1 MILYMISSV
10 FFHAFHVIVQKF
22 PHAGTGIPICFLAN
36 SFMDHHGILCHA
48 SLHERRPAL
57 SSISKQTG
65 QMAWRSGRP
74 SFSPRHGAVFLFM
87 ECSAEYVKA
96 RPRHRS
102 SFRHSCQGKFF
113 PGTLPHGSGT
123 LLPGQHPA
131 FPETLCGNRHQCR
144 TPRLLQPCP
153 ARGGNTDGGAFHR
166 PEPFSGR
173 FQLPN
178 QIRIQHADKQK
189 TGCLRPGYLPVAEK
203 QDEDGK
209 TGEIRKYGHRYR
221 TE

>member
-1 MILYMISSV
+1 MISSV

-74 SFSPRHGAVFLFM
+74 SFSPGHGAVFLFM

-153 ARGGNTDGGAFHR
+153 ARGGNTDGLSIGLSPSLAVFNFR
-166 PEPFSGR
+166 
-173 FQLPN
+173 
-178 QIRIQHADKQK
+178 
-189 TGCLRPGYLPVAEK
+189 T
-203 QDEDGK
+203 
-209 TGEIRKYGHRYR
+209 KYGFSMQTSRKPDASDRAIYQWLKNR
-221 TE
+221 MKMEKREK

>member
-1 MILYMISSV
+1 MRGREFPSASWQILSWITMEYYAMLLS
-10 FFHAFHVIVQKF
+10 
-22 PHAGTGIPICFLAN
+22 
-36 SFMDHHGILCHA
+36 M
-48 SLHERRPAL
+48 ERRPAL

-74 SFSPRHGAVFLFM
+74 SFSPGHGAVFLFM

-189 TGCLRPGYLPVAEK
+189 TGASDRAIYQWLKNRMKTEK
-203 QDEDGK
+203 REK
-209 TGEIRKYGHRYR
+209 
-221 TE
+221 

>member
-1 MILYMISSV
+1 MRGREFPSASWQILSWITMEYYAMLLSMNEGRPCHQSV
-10 FFHAFHVIVQKF
+10 NKRVKWLGALAVLLFLL
-22 PHAGTGIPICFLAN
+22 GTGLFSFLWN
-36 SFMDHHGILCHA
+36 VPLNT
-48 SLHERRPAL
+48 LRPAHA
-57 SSISKQTG
+57 I
-65 QMAWRSGRP
+65 AAP
-74 SFSPRHGAVFLFM
+74 SAI
-87 ECSAEYVKA
+87 
-96 RPRHRS
+96 
-102 SFRHSCQGKFF
+102 
-113 PGTLPHGSGT
+113 
-123 LLPGQHPA
+123 
-131 FPETLCGNRHQCR
+131 
-144 TPRLLQPCP
+144 LQPCP

>member
-74 SFSPRHGAVFLFM
+74 SFSPGHGAVFLFM

-123 LLPGQHPA
+123 LLP
-131 FPETLCGNRHQCR
+131 
-144 TPRLLQPCP
+144 CP

-189 TGCLRPGYLPVAEK
+189 TGRLRPGYLPVAEK
-203 QDEDGK
+203 QDEGEK

>member
-1 MILYMISSV
+1 MISSV

-74 SFSPRHGAVFLFM
+74 SFSPGHGAVFLFM

-131 FPETLCGNRHQCR
+131 FPETLCGNRHSHVPQEVEIRMEGLSIGLSPSLAVFNFR
-144 TPRLLQPCP
+144 TKY
-153 ARGGNTDGGAFHR
+153 G
-166 PEPFSGR
+166 FSMQTSR
-173 FQLPN
+173 KPDASDRAIYQWLKN
-178 QIRIQHADKQK
+178 RMK
-189 TGCLRPGYLPVAEK
+189 AEK
-203 QDEDGK
+203 REK
-209 TGEIRKYGHRYR
+209 
-221 TE
+221 

>member
-1 MILYMISSV
+1 
-10 FFHAFHVIVQKF
+10 
-22 PHAGTGIPICFLAN
+22 
-36 SFMDHHGILCHA
+36 MDHHGILCHA

-74 SFSPRHGAVFLFM
+74 SFSPGHGAVFLFM

-131 FPETLCGNRHQCR
+131 FPEHYVETVTNAG
-144 TPRLLQPCP
+144 RL
-153 ARGGNTDGGAFHR
+153 D
-166 PEPFSGR
+166 FSSHVP
-173 FQLPN
+173 QE
-178 QIRIQHADKQK
+178 
-189 TGCLRPGYLPVAEK
+189 V
-203 QDEDGK
+203 
-209 TGEIRKYGHRYR
+209 EIRMEGLSIGLSPSLAVFNFRTKYGFSMQTSRKPDASDRAIYQWLKNR
-221 TE
+221 MKMEKREK